1 MDALGDRWS
10 WCNGGNSWSNC
21 RYGGGDGGGVVVDV
35 DDGEWLLYG
44 ECTSLVGCG
53 WSWMM
58 AWPRPFD
65 SADITP
71 APDLT
76 NKQDTTLDC
85 LFGRGW

>member
-1 MDALGDRWS
+1 MAEIAEAI
-10 WCNGGNSWSNC
+10 GGMEVAT
-21 RYGGGDGGGVVVDV
+21 VVVLLLMMTAN
-35 DDGEWLLYG
+35 GLLYG
-44 ECTSLVGCG
+44 EWSLVGCG
-53 WSWMM
+53 WSWTM

-85 LFGRGW
+85 LFGRGC